1 MVLTSI
7 GKTVLASRI
16 IEECQ
21 KLSSASVLFFYCK
34 HLDNR
39 RNTFLALARSI
50 LTQLLRQNA
59 GLVPYFYDKSIGSG
73 QTSLDSNQ
81 LCKELLE
88 VAIRSC
94 SKTYIIIDGVDEC
107 DMKERKVIISL
118 FTSLVD
124 TQTQPGNIRS
134 LFVSQ
139 DENDIKKLLETASVI
154 RVSSDD
160 NKADI
165 ERFAGKWAFKII
177 QKFELAKEVQDF
189 ITNSVTNKSD
199 GKHSRD
205 YVNQV

>member
-7 GKTVLASRI
+7 GKTILASRI

-39 RNTFLALARSI
+39 RNSFLALARSI
-50 LTQLLRQNA
+50 LTQLLGQNA
-59 GLVPYFYDKSIGSG
+59 GLLPYLYDKSIASR
-73 QTSLDSNQ
+73 QTSLNSNQ

-88 VAIRSC
+88 VAIKGC

-107 DMKERKVIISL
+107 DTRERKTIISFL
-118 FTSLVD
+118 TSLVD
-124 TQTQPGNIRS
+124 TQTQPGNIRG

-139 DENDIKKLLETASVI
+139 DENDIKKLLATASVI
-154 RVSSDD
+154 RVTNDD

-165 ERFAGKWAFKII
+165 ERFARKWAFKII
-177 QKFELAKEVQDF
+177 LKFELAQEVQDF
-189 ITNSVTNKSD
+189 IKKSVTDRSD
-199 GKHSRD
+199 GKHSGNS
-205 YVNQV
+205 VV